1 VINSRLSHE
10 LAVNG
15 ALFLDTSTKAEIPD
29 DGGLFNQQ
37 KPTNRWS
44 ISLTRWLD
52 RTTNQTFRLIRRS
65 LEERTMPAHV
75 ISSPPYRNL
84 YRLSVSRWNT

>member
-1 VINSRLSHE
+1 VINSRFSHE

-44 ISLTRWLD
+44 ISLYSMVGPND
-52 RTTNQTFRLIRRS
+52 EPNI
-65 LEERTMPAHV
+65 
-75 ISSPPYRNL
+75 
-84 YRLSVSRWNT
+84 